1 MSLRLEELPYEFEG
15 KTYMLRCNMAVLEEI
30 QEAHG
35 GDLGAALDPQKAV
48 RSAVEFLTAMINDY
62 ADEQG
67 WPERFTR
74 KQVARR
80 ISFGEMASGL
90 TAEIMAMV
98 MRSMAVPGTAAAAPA
113 PDAAPE
119 TPDETPPEN
128 SGN

>member
-35 GDLGAALDPQKAV
+35 GDLGAALDPKKAV
-48 RSAVEFLTAMINDY
+48 KSAVEFLTAMINDY

-80 ISFGEMASGL
+80 ISFGELATGL
-90 TAEIMAMV
+90 TPQIMGMV

-119 TPDETPPEN
+119 TPDETLPEN